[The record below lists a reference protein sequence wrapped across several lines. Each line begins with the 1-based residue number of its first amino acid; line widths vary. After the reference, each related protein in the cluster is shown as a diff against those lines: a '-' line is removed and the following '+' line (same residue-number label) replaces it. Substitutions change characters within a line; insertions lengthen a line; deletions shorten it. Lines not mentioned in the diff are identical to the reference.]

1 MILSHKYKF
10 IFIKTRK
17 TAGSSIE
24 YNLSKCLGEKD
35 VLTPLDN
42 ILHTEDAVSRNYVI
56 HNRFSIVLRELGL
69 IKLSKYFRDEFNTH
83 EHCMKIKRMIGSRIW
98 NSYFKFCVE
107 REPVDKCLS
116 YYFMRKNSPYSKPSR
131 KKMSW
136 DHFVKKGNFPVDDD
150 FYVYKNNLMVDKII
164 KFENLNSEFSEVL
177 NYLNIKNVNLNK
189 KVNNTFRET
198 LDFEVTNDHKKVIY
212 KAFRKTLPYT
222 GYRLD
227 KLSY

>member
-24 YNLSKCLGEKD
+24 YNLSKCLGEND

-42 ILHTEDAVSRNYVI
+42 ILNTEDAVSKNYIVD
-56 HNRFSIVLRELGL
+56 NKFSIGLRKLGL
-69 IKLSKYFRDEFNTH
+69 LKLSNYFRDEFKTH
-83 EHCMKIKRMIGSRIW
+83 DHCIKIKKMVGSKIW
-98 NSYFKFCVE
+98 GSYFKFCVE

-136 DHFVKKGNFPVDDD
+136 SQFVKKQNFPVDDD
-150 FYVYKNNLMVDKII
+150 FYIYKNNLMVDKII
-164 KFENLNSEFSEVL
+164 KFENLNYEFSKVL
-177 NYLNIKNVNLNK
+177 SYLNIKNVNLDK
-189 KVNNTFRET
+189 KVNNTFREK
-198 LDFEVTNDHKKVIY
+198 LDFNVTNEDKKIIY

-222 GYRLD
+222 GYSLG
-227 KLSY
+227 LN

>member
-35 VLTPLDN
+35 VLTPLYN
-42 ILHTEDAVSRNYVI
+42 ILNTEDAVPKNYI
-56 HNRFSIVLRELGL
+56 FDNKFSNTLKKFGL
-69 IKLSKYFRDEFNTH
+69 LKLSKYFRDEFKTH
-83 EHCMKIKRMIGSRIW
+83 DHCIKIKRMVGSKIW

-116 YYFMRKNSPYSKPSR
+116 YYFMRKNSPLSKASR

-136 DHFVKKGNFPVDDD
+136 SQFVKKGNFPVDDD
-150 FYVYKNNLMVDKII
+150 FYIYKNSLMVDKII

-177 NYLNIKNVNLNK
+177 SYLDIKNLNLNK
-189 KVNNTFRET
+189 KVNNTFREK
-198 LDFEVTNDHKKVIY
+198 LDFKVTHDDKKIIY
-212 KAFRKTLPYT
+212 KAFKNTLPYT
-222 GYRLD
+222 GYSLN
-227 KLSY
+227 